1 MDLLKKDKG
10 ETIVEV
16 LLAITVAAF
25 ALGTSYA
32 IANKS
37 LQKSLSARERNESSS
52 IAQSQI
58 ASLKLREQQM
68 DKATF
73 NSNLAASGTLP
84 ANFLHFCLDEG
95 TTSAAQLNGNWLP
108 IPNNG
113 QVTGATPLTTSGSP
127 SYAAPTVTS
136 PGCTRTVDNVTYYI
150 DIVAMETVK
159 SLNSDPPTVY
169 QVNVRW
175 PQIGTDETNQLNIY
189 YRF

>member
-1 MDLLKKDKG
+1 MNILKKDSG

-25 ALGTSYA
+25 ALGASYA

-68 DKATF
+68 DPVTF
-73 NSNLAASGTLP
+73 SSLEASGTLP
-84 ANFLHFCLDEG
+84 ANFLHFCLDEA
-95 TTSAAQLNGNWLP
+95 TTSASQTNGNWGP
-108 IPNNG
+108 ISNNG
-113 QVTGATPLTTSGSP
+113 QVTGATALTTSGNP
-127 SYAAPTVTS
+127 SYAAATVTS
-136 PGCTRTVDNVTYYI
+136 PGCTRTIDNVTYYI
-150 DIVAMETVK
+150 DIVAMETPA
-159 SLNSDPPTVY
+159 SLNSKPPTVY

-175 PQIGTDETNQLNIY
+175 PQIATAETNQLTIY